1 MAFFNNKSFK
11 EYPVILSNTK
21 NHQPAN
27 QHRFSAGQG
36 LYFLSANGCS
46 LSTSARLFLCVC
58 FTLSALPWSVCTEQ
72 AGGQTPAQRVLFY
85 SWRVIP
91 ALHLLNLLPWSVC
104 PEFSPTPPPLTLA
117 LSSSD
122 FRSNSDF
129 STMQNQIS
137 WFLISIAPYFLLVYI
152 FLETRG

>member
-1 MAFFNNKSFK
+1 M
-11 EYPVILSNTK
+11 
-21 NHQPAN
+21 
-27 QHRFSAGQG
+27 
-36 LYFLSANGCS
+36 
-46 LSTSARLFLCVC
+46 C

-117 LSSSD
+117 LSSSH
-122 FRSNSDF
+122 FHSNSDF

-152 FLETRG
+152 FLVTRRWNFIKPESEKDFSKIYRDRQFECKCCHISVSST